1 MLDEIARACSPR
13 VQAAPSGRAVV
24 FDASGLDRA
33 IGTPAEIGAAVQ
45 QLAANRGARVRVA
58 LARTRVAAWLL
69 AHAREGVTVAAGDP
83 RAALAPLPLGW
94 LATLPRPASGQWPT
108 ANGQRNQSGQR
119 PRANGQSKQPARN
132 YRMAPG
138 PADDSRSL
146 ADDVRQAA
154 DAAAQREVVA
164 IFERWGIRTLGD
176 LARLPRGDIHARTG
190 PAGVRLHQAAC
201 GEDEMPLVPDVEAAR
216 FVERLQLDWPIEGLE
231 PLSFVLGR
239 MCDALSRSLER
250 ADRGAVTVT
259 TRLVLVS
266 RETHAR
272 TLHLPAPMR
281 DARVLRTLILL
292 DLESHPPP
300 TGIDAVEI
308 DLDVVAGRIV
318 QGSLLARALP
328 SPEDLATL
336 VARLQ
341 ALVGESHVGAP
352 ALVDSHD
359 ARAFA
364 MRPFAPTA
372 AAGPGPRAP
381 DNAVGQRPTADGFN
395 ESGQGPT
402 ANDQRGESSPGPQ
415 ASGPSNEG
423 RRPQAMREG
432 RGPVTAGH
440 GPRDVEPKSGGRGPT
455 SALRRLRRPIPARVR
470 LERGLPVH
478 VQPSSRAVSGGAV
491 VARAGPWRTSGQWW
505 TEAATW
511 DRDEWEVELDDGGC
525 YRLARLR
532 SSGGWEV
539 EGEID

>member
-1 MLDEIARACSPR
+1 MLEEIARACSPR
-13 VQAAPSGRAVV
+13 VQAAPSGCAVV

-58 LARTRVAAWLL
+58 LARTCVAAWLL
-69 AHAREGVTVAAGDP
+69 AHAREGVTVAGDP

-94 LATLPRPASGQWPT
+94 LAALPSAPREGQRPA
-108 ANGQRNQSGQR
+108 ANGHRDPSPQR
-119 PRANGQSKQPARN
+119 PRAKGQSRQPARN

-138 PADDSRSL
+138 PANDSRPSPGD
-146 ADDVRQAA
+146 ARRAA
-154 DAAAQREVVA
+154 DAVAQREVVA

-176 LARLPRGDIHARTG
+176 LAQLPRGDIHARTG

-201 GEDEMPLVPDVEAAR
+201 GEDAMPLVPDVKAAR

-259 TRLVLVS
+259 TRLALVS

-300 TGIDAVEI
+300 AGIDAVEI
-308 DLDVVAGRIV
+308 DLDGVAGRIV
-318 QGSLLARALP
+318 QGSLIARALP

-341 ALVGESHVGAP
+341 ALVGESRVGAP

-364 MRPFAPTA
+364 MRPFAPA
-372 AAGPGPRAP
+372 SGPGPPASGPSR
-381 DNAVGQRPTADGFN
+381 AVGHRPTADGPN
-395 ESGQGPT
+395 ES
-402 ANDQRGESSPGPQ
+402 DQRPLANGQ
-415 ASGPSNEG
+415 
-423 RRPQAMREG
+423 RDRPHAAE
-432 RGPVTAGH
+432 VV
-440 GPRDVEPKSGGRGPT
+440 PRPLAVGRGPT
-455 SALRRLRRPIPARVR
+455 SALRRFRRPIPARVR
-470 LERGLPVH
+470 LERGLPGQ
-478 VQPSSRAVSGGAV
+478 VQPSSRAVSAGAV
-491 VARAGPWRTSGQWW
+491 VARAGPWRSSGQWW
-505 TEAATW
+505 TETAIW
-511 DRDEWEVELDDGGC
+511 DRDEWEVELDGGGC

-532 SSGGWEV
+532 SNGGWEV